1 MTAFVLDTPAMT
13 AIILRQA
20 PALTLKAG
28 PAARRRLQQDGLQAV
43 DITTLPGAAGGPKAL
58 GLSGLDQAVFGWL
71 AAQPAVRDL
80 VGASIGGWRFACA
93 MQADPVA
100 ALQRFAANY
109 VAQDYS
115 RQPTRALIYQNWQA
129 LLHDTLGPHGLQ
141 AILQHPHYRLSLV
154 LVRARGLLRHEQ
166 RAPLLAG
173 LALAVAC
180 NTAGRGQ
187 LRHVFERLICHDAR
201 SALAFAPQDRIPTQ
215 RVPLSAA
222 NLLPALLGTTGVP
235 GLFDGVA
242 IPGASAGVYRDGGLL
257 DYHLDYPWQ
266 QQAGITLYLHYQP
279 RIVPGW
285 FDKILPWRQPVA
297 AHHHSTLLVTPSPA
311 YLASLGLG
319 RLPDRGDPKR
329 FAHDDAM
336 RRRLW
341 GQAVAESQRLGDEW
355 RERLL
360 RQDWGDVAPL

>member
-13 AIILRQA
+13 AIILRPA

-71 AAQPAVRDL
+71 AEQPAVRDL

-166 RAPLLAG
+166 RTPLLAG
-173 LALAVAC
+173 LALAAAC

-201 SALAFAPQDRIPTQ
+201 STLAFAPQDRIPTQ

>member
-1 MTAFVLDTPAMT
+1 MAF
-13 AIILRQA
+13 
-20 PALTLKAG
+20 
-28 PAARRRLQQDGLQAV
+28 
-43 DITTLPGAAGGPKAL
+43 
-58 GLSGLDQAVFGWL
+58 S
-71 AAQPAVRDL
+71 
-80 VGASIGGWRFACA
+80 
-93 MQADPVA
+93 
-100 ALQRFAANY
+100 
-109 VAQDYS
+109 
-115 RQPTRALIYQNWQA
+115 
-129 LLHDTLGPHGLQ
+129 
-141 AILQHPHYRLSLV
+141 
-154 LVRARGLLRHEQ
+154 
-166 RAPLLAG
+166 
-173 LALAVAC
+173 
-180 NTAGRGQ
+180 
-187 LRHVFERLICHDAR
+187 
-201 SALAFAPQDRIPTQ
+201 PQDSLPTQ
-215 RVPLSAA
+215 HVALSAA

-329 FAHDDAM
+329 FAHDDAL

>member
-1 MTAFVLDTPAMT
+1 MT
-13 AIILRQA
+13 AIILRPA

-71 AAQPAVRDL
+71 AEQPAVRDL

-166 RAPLLAG
+166 RTPLLAG
-173 LALAVAC
+173 LALAAAC

-201 SALAFAPQDRIPTQ
+201 STLAFAPQDRIPTQ

>member
-1 MTAFVLDTPAMT
+1 MT
-13 AIILRQA
+13 AIVLRTP
-20 PALTLKAG
+20 PALTLRAG
-28 PAARRRLQQDGLQAV
+28 PAARRHLQQHGLQAQ
-43 DITTLPGAAGGPKAL
+43 DIRTLPGAAGGPKAL
-58 GLSGLDQAVFGWL
+58 GLSGLDQAVFDWL
-71 AAQPAVRDL
+71 AATPAVRDL

-93 MQADPVA
+93 MQADPAA
-100 ALQRFAANY
+100 ALARFAANY

-115 RQPTRALIYQNWQA
+115 RQTTRALIYQNWQA
-129 LLHDTLGPHGLQ
+129 LLHDTLGPDGLQ
-141 AILQHPHYRLSLV
+141 AILQHPHYRLSLI

-173 LALAVAC
+173 LALAAAC
-180 NTAGRGQ
+180 NTLGRAQ
-187 LRHVFERLICHDAR
+187 LRHAFERLICHDAR
-201 SALAFAPQDRIPTQ
+201 STLAFSPQDSLPTQ
-215 RVPLSAA
+215 HVALSAA

-266 QQAGITLYLHYQP
+266 QQAGITLYLHYQQ

-285 FDKILPWRQPVA
+285 FDKLLPWRQPVA
-297 AHHHSTLLVTPSPA
+297 SHHSNTLLATPSPA
-311 YLASLGLG
+311 YLATLELG
-319 RLPDRGDPKR
+319 RLPDRSDPKR
-329 FAHDDAM
+329 FAHDDAL

-341 GQAVAESQRLGDEW
+341 AQAVAESHRLGDEW

-360 RQDWGDVAPL
+360 RQDWGDVTPL

>member
-1 MTAFVLDTPAMT
+1 MT

-71 AAQPAVRDL
+71 AEQPAVRDL

-173 LALAVAC
+173 LALAAAC

-201 SALAFAPQDRIPTQ
+201 STLAFAPQDRIPTQ

>member
-1 MTAFVLDTPAMT
+1 MT
-13 AIILRQA
+13 AIALRNP
-20 PALTLKAG
+20 PALTLRAG
-28 PAARRRLQQDGLQAV
+28 PAARRHLQQNGLNAR
-43 DITTLPGAAGGPKAL
+43 DIRTLPGAAGGPKAL
-58 GLSGLDQAVFGWL
+58 GLSGLDQAVFDWL
-71 AAQPAVRDL
+71 AATPAVREL

-93 MQADPVA
+93 MQADPAA
-100 ALQRFAANY
+100 ALARFAANY

-115 RQPTRALIYQNWQA
+115 RQTTRALIYQNWQA
-129 LLHDTLGPHGLQ
+129 LLHDTLGPDGLQ
-141 AILQHPHYRLSLV
+141 AILQHSHYRLSLI

-173 LALAVAC
+173 LVLAAAC
-180 NTAGRGQ
+180 NTLGRAQ

-201 SALAFAPQDRIPTQ
+201 STLAFSPQDGLPTQ
-215 RVPLSAA
+215 HVALSAA

-242 IPGASAGVYRDGGLL
+242 IPGASTGVYRDGGLL

-285 FDKILPWRQPVA
+285 FDKLLPWRQPVA
-297 AHHHSTLLVTPSPA
+297 SHHSNTLLVTPSPA
-311 YLASLGLG
+311 YLATLALG

-329 FAHDDAM
+329 FAHDDAQ
-336 RRRLW
+336 RRQLW
-341 GQAVAESQRLGDEW
+341 AQAVAESHRLGDEW

-360 RQDWGDVAPL
+360 RQDWGDVTPL

>member
-1 MTAFVLDTPAMT
+1 MT
-13 AIILRQA
+13 AIILRTS

-28 PAARRRLQQDGLQAV
+28 PAARRRLQQDGLRAH
-43 DITTLPGAAGGPKAL
+43 DIATLPGAAGGPKAL
-58 GLSGLDQAVFGWL
+58 GLAGLDQAVFAWL
-71 AAQPAVRDL
+71 ASAPRPRDL

-100 ALQRFAANY
+100 ALQHFAANY

-115 RQPTRALIYQNWQA
+115 RQPTRTLIYQNWQA
-129 LLHDTLGPHGLQ
+129 LLHDTLGPDGLQ
-141 AILQHPHYRLSLV
+141 AILQHPHYRLSLI

-173 LALAVAC
+173 LALAAAC

-266 QQAGITLYLHYQP
+266 QQDGITLYLHYQP

-285 FDKILPWRQPVA
+285 FDKLLPWRQHAA
-297 AHHHSTLLVTPSPA
+297 AHVDNTLLVTPSPA
-311 YLASLGLG
+311 YLASLALG

-329 FAHDDAM
+329 FAHDDAL

-360 RQDWGDVAPL
+360 RQDWEDVAPL

>member
-1 MTAFVLDTPAMT
+1 MT
-13 AIILRQA
+13 AIALRN
-20 PALTLKAG
+20 PRALTLRAG
-28 PAARRRLQQDGLQAV
+28 PAARRHLQQNGLHAR
-43 DITTLPGAAGGPKAL
+43 DIRTLPGAAGGPKAL

-71 AAQPAVRDL
+71 ATTPAVREL

-93 MQADPVA
+93 MQADPAA
-100 ALQRFAANY
+100 ALARFAANY

-115 RQPTRALIYQNWQA
+115 RQTTRALIYQNWQA
-129 LLHDTLGPHGLQ
+129 LLHDTLGPDGLQ
-141 AILQHPHYRLSLV
+141 AILQHPHYRLSLI

-173 LALAVAC
+173 LALAAAC
-180 NTAGRGQ
+180 NTLGRAQ

-201 SALAFAPQDRIPTQ
+201 STLAFSPQDGLPTQ
-215 RVPLSAA
+215 HVALSAA
-222 NLLPALLGTTGVP
+222 NLLSALLGTTGVP

-242 IPGASAGVYRDGGLL
+242 IPGASTGVYRDGGLL

-285 FDKILPWRQPVA
+285 FDKLLPWRQPVA
-297 AHHHSTLLVTPSPA
+297 SHHSNTLLVTPSPA
-311 YLASLGLG
+311 YLATLALG

-329 FAHDDAM
+329 FAHDDAQ
-336 RRRLW
+336 RRQLW
-341 GQAVAESQRLGDEW
+341 AQAVAESHRLGDEW

-360 RQDWGDVAPL
+360 RQDWGDVTPL

>member
-1 MTAFVLDTPAMT
+1 MT
-13 AIILRQA
+13 AIVLRNP
-20 PALTLKAG
+20 PALTLRAG
-28 PAARRRLQQDGLQAV
+28 PAARRHLQQNGLHAR
-43 DITTLPGAAGGPKAL
+43 DIRTLPGTAGGPKAL

-71 AAQPAVRDL
+71 AATPAVREL
-80 VGASIGGWRFACA
+80 IGASIGGWRFACA
-93 MQADPVA
+93 MQADPAA
-100 ALQRFAANY
+100 ALARFAANY
-109 VAQDYS
+109 AAQDYS
-115 RQPTRALIYQNWQA
+115 RQTTRALIYQNWQA
-129 LLHDTLGPHGLQ
+129 LLHDTLEPDGLQ
-141 AILQHPHYRLSLV
+141 AILQHPHYRLSLI

-173 LALAVAC
+173 LALAAAC
-180 NTAGRGQ
+180 NTLGRAQ

-201 SALAFAPQDRIPTQ
+201 STLAFSPQDGLPTQ
-215 RVPLSAA
+215 HVALSAA

-242 IPGASAGVYRDGGLL
+242 IPGARTGVYRDGGLL

-285 FDKILPWRQPVA
+285 FDKLLPWRQPVA
-297 AHHHSTLLVTPSPA
+297 SHHSNTLLVTPSPA
-311 YLASLGLG
+311 YLATLELG

-329 FAHDDAM
+329 FAHDDAQ

-341 GQAVAESQRLGDEW
+341 AQAVAESHRLGDEW

-360 RQDWGDVAPL
+360 RQDWGDVTPL

>member
-1 MTAFVLDTPAMT
+1 MT
-13 AIILRQA
+13 AIVLRTP
-20 PALTLKAG
+20 PALTLRAG
-28 PAARRRLQQDGLQAV
+28 PAARRHLQQNGLQAR
-43 DITTLPGAAGGPKAL
+43 DIRTLPGAAGGPKAL
-58 GLSGLDQAVFGWL
+58 GLSGLDQAVFDWL
-71 AAQPAVRDL
+71 ATTPAVRDL

-93 MQADPVA
+93 MQADPAA
-100 ALQRFAANY
+100 ALARFAANY

-115 RQPTRALIYQNWQA
+115 RQTTRALIYQHWQA
-129 LLHDTLGPHGLQ
+129 LLHDTLGPDGLQ
-141 AILQHPHYRLSLV
+141 AILQHPHYRLSLI

-173 LALAVAC
+173 LALAAAC
-180 NTAGRGQ
+180 NTLGRTQ

-201 SALAFAPQDRIPTQ
+201 SALAFSPQDKLPTQ
-215 RVPLSAA
+215 QVALSAA

-285 FDKILPWRQPVA
+285 FDKLLPWRQPVA
-297 AHHHSTLLVTPSPA
+297 SHHSNTLLVTPSPA
-311 YLASLGLG
+311 YLATLALG

-329 FAHDDAM
+329 FAHDDAQ

-341 GQAVAESQRLGDEW
+341 AQAVAESHRLGDEW

-360 RQDWGDVAPL
+360 RQDWGDVTPL